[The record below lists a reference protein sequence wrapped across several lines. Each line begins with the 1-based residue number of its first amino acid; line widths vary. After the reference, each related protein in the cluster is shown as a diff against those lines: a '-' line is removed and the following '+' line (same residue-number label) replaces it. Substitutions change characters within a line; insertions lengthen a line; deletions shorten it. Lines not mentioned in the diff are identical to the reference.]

1 MLDNATKEKIIH
13 DYNLMDVSQNDVI
26 LVQNISDPK
35 MVIWTTIE
43 ELENNLD
50 IQKQWKIIVYLKY
63 FISPNLLIEKL
74 NSL

>member
-1 MLDNATKEKIIH
+1 MLDSATKEKIIH

-50 IQKQWKIIVYLKY
+50 IQKQWKIIGYLKD
-63 FISPNLLIEKL
+63 FISPNLLIDKL